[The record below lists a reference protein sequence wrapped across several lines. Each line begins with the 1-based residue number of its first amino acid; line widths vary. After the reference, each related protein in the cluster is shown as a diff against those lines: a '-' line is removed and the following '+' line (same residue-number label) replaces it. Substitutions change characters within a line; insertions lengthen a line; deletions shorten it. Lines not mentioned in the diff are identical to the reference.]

1 MKQTIIYLRTS
12 TEEQNPEN
20 QLKDC
25 LFINNFGEFVLFEE
39 KQSAFKD
46 KDRKSIYN

>member
-1 MKQTIIYLRTS
+1 MNTIIYLRTS

-25 LFINNFGEFVLFEE
+25 KTLVSGE
-39 KQSAFKD
+39 
-46 KDRKSIYN
+46 

>member
-20 QLKDC
+20 QKKDCEALAEKLNLKDYDI
-25 LFINNFGEFVLFEE
+25 FSEQ
-39 KQSAFKD
+39 QSAF
-46 KDRKSIYN
+46 